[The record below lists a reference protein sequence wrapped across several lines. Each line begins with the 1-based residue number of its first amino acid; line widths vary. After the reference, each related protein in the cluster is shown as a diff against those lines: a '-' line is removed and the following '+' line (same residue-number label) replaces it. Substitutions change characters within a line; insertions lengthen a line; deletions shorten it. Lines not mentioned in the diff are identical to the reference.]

1 MKDPLSL
8 KKQFDLEVN
17 DVWKEFVWITQDPPY
32 KIVKCV
38 SLFVPTDKVE
48 GYLSVSIRIKS
59 RMPTFHLLSKAIII
73 TLKINLDK
81 L

>member
-1 MKDPLSL
+1 MKDPFSL

-17 DVWKEFVWITQDPPY
+17 EVWKEFVWITQDPPY

-48 GYLSVSIRIKS
+48 GYSSVSTYLNK
-59 RMPTFHLLSKAIII
+59 K
-73 TLKINLDK
+73 
-81 L
+81 